1 MIRTSVFGGLYRGA
15 LFRETAFY
23 GSSYDSLKKAT
34 LREPANR
41 QGYIGF
47 RVVSG
52 LEFRDYPNNAE

>member
-1 MIRTSVFGGLYRGA
+1 MIRTIVFGGLDRGP

-23 GSSYDSLKKAT
+23 GSNYGSLKKAT

-47 RVVSG
+47 RVASG
-52 LEFRDYPNNAE
+52 LGFRDYPNNAE